1 MFRAPPTIDPS
12 KAGRSTVNTFSG
24 SFLSSH
30 FGLVFLTFCPVAV
43 AAEGSVPLGTRTS
56 ATCVQTS
63 LESVGQDPSL
73 IFIAV
78 PL

>member
-1 MFRAPPTIDPS
+1 
-12 KAGRSTVNTFSG
+12 VNTFSG

-43 AAEGSVPLGTRTS
+43 AAEGSVPLGTPRTS
-56 ATCVQTS
+56 ATCVQTL